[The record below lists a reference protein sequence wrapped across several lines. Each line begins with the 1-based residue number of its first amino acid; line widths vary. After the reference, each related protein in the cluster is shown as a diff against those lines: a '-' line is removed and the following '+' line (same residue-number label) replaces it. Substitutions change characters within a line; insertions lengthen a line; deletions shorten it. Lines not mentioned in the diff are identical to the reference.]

1 MATHHDPKIEELRRR
16 GTLNPRPEKVRERLF
31 GTSDFFDPRDLLQ
44 VKYEMLRKRLAEGES
59 ATRAASLFG
68 FSRPSFYQALEIFER
83 EGLCGL
89 LPHRRGPKEAHKLS
103 GPVVAFILEALR
115 AEESLPTA
123 DLVQMVED
131 EFGIHV
137 HPRSLERALARHE
150 KKGL

>member
-1 MATHHDPKIEELRRR
+1 MSTHRDPKTEELRRR
-16 GTLNPRPEKVRERLF
+16 GTLNPHPERVQERLF
-31 GTSDFFDPRDLLQ
+31 GANEFFDPRDLLQ
-44 VKYEMLRKRLAEGES
+44 VKYEMLRKRLVEGES

-68 FSRPSFYQALEIFER
+68 FSRPSFYQALETFER
-83 EGLCGL
+83 EGLSGL
-89 LPHRRGPKEAHKLS
+89 LPRRRGPREAHKLS

-115 AEESLPTA
+115 TDESLRTA
-123 DLVQMVED
+123 DLVEMAGD

>member
-1 MATHHDPKIEELRRR
+1 MATHRDPKIEELRRW
-16 GTLNPRPEKVRERLF
+16 GTLNPHPEQVQERLF

-44 VKYEMLRKRLAEGES
+44 VKYEMLRKRLVESES

-83 EGLCGL
+83 EGLSGL

-103 GPVVAFILEALR
+103 GPVIAVILDALQGDG
-115 AEESLPTA
+115 SLRMA